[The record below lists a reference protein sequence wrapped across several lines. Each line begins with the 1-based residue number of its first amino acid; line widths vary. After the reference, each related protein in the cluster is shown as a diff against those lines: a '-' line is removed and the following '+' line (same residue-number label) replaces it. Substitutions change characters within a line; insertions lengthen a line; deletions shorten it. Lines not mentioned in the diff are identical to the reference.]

1 MYNTDIP
8 DVIIINNNAT
18 AISQASII
26 AECESCGQPSSRVAA
41 IVYDNVA
48 IGTIGYTAQETV
60 RELLYQYTDYHSSIS
75 FTSIPIYYL
84 DVNSRITIKDN
95 VSGI

>member
-26 AECESCGQPSSRVAA
+26 AECESCGQPYSRLPA
-41 IVYDNVA
+41 IVYDKVA
-48 IGTIGYTAQETV
+48 IWTIGYTAQEAM
-60 RELLYQYTDYHSSIS
+60 REFWYNILIIIHPFLLQVFLFI
-75 FTSIPIYYL
+75 I
-84 DVNSRITIKDN
+84 
-95 VSGI
+95 